1 MWCNSIPSLLY
12 AHGAMATLELS
23 TLTDKL
29 EEDELSQ
36 LLSEYEVQTEGG
48 PLDIDDVAEQA
59 VLDNGIDDDNFDD
72 FLDKLDANDAS
83 ADIYLPTDF
92 EEIFEVGELRVGS
105 AHALLLVLENLRE
118 DFSAEGEDDD
128 DEEEEI
134 EESEGFEDDDVL
146 DFDDDDDGETD
157 GLFGDDES
165 PVGMKEEQLRHIWKL
180 MYQGAKASIRRGLC
194 LFVHS

>member
-1 MWCNSIPSLLY
+1 
-12 AHGAMATLELS
+12 MATLELS
-23 TLTDKL
+23 TLSDKL
-29 EEDELSQ
+29 DDDELKR
-36 LLSEYEVQTEGG
+36 LLAVYAVQTDGG
-48 PLDIDDVAEQA
+48 PLDIDEVAEQA
-59 VLDNGIDDDNFDD
+59 VLDNGIDDVNFDD

-118 DFSAEGEDDD
+118 DFAAEDEEVEDVEIEEDESVFEVDDDEVLELDDDD
-128 DEEEEI
+128 DE
-134 EESEGFEDDDVL
+134 GADDLLAD
-146 DFDDDDDGETD
+146 E
-157 GLFGDDES
+157 ES
-165 PVGMKEEQLRHIWKL
+165 PVGMKEEALRHIWKM